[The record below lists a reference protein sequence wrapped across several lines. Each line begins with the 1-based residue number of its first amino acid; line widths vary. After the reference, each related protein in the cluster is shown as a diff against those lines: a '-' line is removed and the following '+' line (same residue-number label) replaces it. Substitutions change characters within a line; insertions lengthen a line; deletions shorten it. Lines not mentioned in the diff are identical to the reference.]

1 MHLDTESAP
10 VVSLF
15 DNKGGVDGFTACTH
29 QSDRITGIVQTVG
42 RPPVYWHLKWLS
54 GLTKWFEKQRIVL
67 SHLKKPSVFRG
78 QVVQVD

>member
-10 VVSLF
+10 VVCMAVNTCRL
-15 DNKGGVDGFTACTH
+15 DVFTACTH